1 MTLIKL
7 KYVQTFTARGRR
19 FYYFRRPGSPRIRL
33 PGVPG
38 SHEFMKAYEAALDD
52 GPRLEVGSS
61 RTRPGTLNALTVAY
75 YGSIDFTG
83 LGAATQR
90 FRRK

>member
-61 RTRPGTLNALTVAY
+61 RTRPGTM
-75 YGSIDFTG
+75 
-83 LGAATQR
+83 R
-90 FRRK
+90 